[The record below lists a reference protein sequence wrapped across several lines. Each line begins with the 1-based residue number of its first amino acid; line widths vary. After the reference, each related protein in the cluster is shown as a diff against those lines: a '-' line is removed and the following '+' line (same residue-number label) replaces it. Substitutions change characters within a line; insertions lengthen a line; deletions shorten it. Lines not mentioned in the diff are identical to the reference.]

1 MSLLDFIGLALIIP
15 LIDFLFIQ
23 DSLRSFLDNNSHLL
37 FLFPSEY
44 NPKLLLAIYFS
55 LIYLVKN
62 ISLAILFFI
71 QQLLCKKLQSL
82 YEVKVFN
89 HFLSID
95 FEEHDK
101 LEPSEILRIISY
113 DINYFADGIFLK
125 GGQLFSEILLLVSLV
140 IFLYFI
146 EPYSFILI
154 FSVIALLA
162 FNFFLIRKFLSSLA
176 ITLQNVESDLLS
188 KIQESF
194 RSVKSIYSLGAK
206 NFFLNYF
213 SISSEDRASKRAIRD
228 SVINMP
234 KYITEGI
241 VFAIIP
247 LAFFYLGDTDDFLMN
262 LSMIGFFAALLVRM
276 VPLGNRIITSVSYL
290 QTAIPSINK
299 IIQLNDKIKLNLESS
314 NLITAS
320 NFEKILIKDLNFFY
334 ERDHRILEDI
344 NLEIK
349 KGEKIAISGESGSGK
364 TTFLDLILGLYK
376 PSSGSIEFFFNSLK
390 ISPTEI
396 ERNFFGYVPQ
406 DNYLYHANIDDNVSF
421 GRKYVKGPK
430 LKSILSDFKLENLYS
445 HNKTKDMRDMTLSG
459 GQRQRLGVAR
469 GLFNSPSLIV
479 MDEATSSLDD
489 ETKRIILE
497 KIFSNNPDATFI
509 IVSHDKDILGM
520 CDRQLVIRDACLTNI
535 N

>member
-1 MSLLDFIGLALIIP
+1 MSALDFIGLALIIP
-15 LIDFLFIQ
+15 LVDFLFIQ
-23 DSLRSFLDNNSHLL
+23 DSFRSFLDDNSHLL

-55 LIYLVKN
+55 LIYLLKN
-62 ISLAILFFI
+62 IFLAVLFFI

-95 FEEHDK
+95 FEVHNK
-101 LEPSEILRIISY
+101 IEPSEILRIISY

-125 GGQLFSEILLLVSLV
+125 GGQLFSEILLLVSLI
-140 IFLYFI
+140 IFLYLI

-154 FSVIALLA
+154 LSVVFLLA
-162 FNFFLIRKFLSSLA
+162 FNFFIIRKFLSSLA
-176 ITLQNVESDLLS
+176 VSLQQVESDLLA

-213 SISSEDRASKRAIRD
+213 SISSKDRASKRAIRD

-247 LAFFYLGDTDDFLMN
+247 LAFFYLGDADELLMN

-276 VPLGNRIITSVSYL
+276 VPLGNRIITSISYL

-299 IIQLNDKIKLNLESS
+299 VIQLNENIRLNSKSLNLK
-314 NLITAS
+314 NIL
-320 NFEKILIKDLNFFY
+320 NFEKILIKDLSFFY
-334 ERDHRILEDI
+334 VSDQKIIKGI

-349 KGEKIAISGESGSGK
+349 KGEKISIFGESGSGK
-364 TTFLDLILGLYK
+364 TTFLDLLLGLYR
-376 PSSGSIEFFFNSLK
+376 PSSGSVEVIFDSMK
-390 ISPTEI
+390 VSPTEV
-396 ERNFFGYVPQ
+396 ERNFFGYIPQ
-406 DNYLYHANIDDNVSF
+406 DNYLYHASIDDNVSF
-421 GRKYVKGPK
+421 GRKFVKGPK
-430 LKSILSDFKLENLYS
+430 PESVLADLKLETLYS
-445 HNKTKDMRDMTLSG
+445 HNKSKDMGDMALSG

-469 GLFNSPSLIV
+469 GLFNYPNLIV

-489 ETKRIILE
+489 ETKNIMME
-497 KIFSNNPDATFI
+497 KIFSNYPDATFI
-509 IVSHDKDILGM
+509 IVSHDKDIIGM
-520 CDRQLVIRDACLTNI
+520 CDRQFVMRDGCLHENS
-535 N
+535 